1 MQAGIAGGRAHVLAC
16 LLGMNGLRISAEVG
30 SHIEHLGVIV
40 GPGLAS
46 RGITRPMLTNEMLG

>member
-30 SHIEHLGVIV
+30 SHIEHRGVIRGFGV
-40 GPGLAS
+40 SEPGDHV
-46 RGITRPMLTNEMLG
+46 PDVDE